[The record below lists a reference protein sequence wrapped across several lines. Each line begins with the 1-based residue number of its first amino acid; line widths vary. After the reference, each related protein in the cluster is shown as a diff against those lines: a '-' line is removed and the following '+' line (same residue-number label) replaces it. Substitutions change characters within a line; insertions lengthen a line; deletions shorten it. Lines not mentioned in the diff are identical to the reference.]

1 MKNYLLIT
9 IITLLAQ
16 LHGQEYIQITR
27 PDINIRML
35 PSTSSPIIGHAFADE
50 VYILTGE
57 EEKWYSVLLPSGESR
72 WIYKKLAKKIQVDT
86 TLNPDLDLIKIQQE
100 LKIASDNANKDANEE
115 NIHNLKIIINIRSMK
130 WALKKNF

>member
-1 MKNYLLIT
+1 MLFCCDAMESYLLGMT
-9 IITLLAQ
+9 ISRNNGVQ
-16 LHGQEYIQITR
+16 LNGQEYIQITR

-72 WIYKKLAKKIQVDT
+72 WIYKKLAKKIQVET
-86 TLNPDLDLIKIQQE
+86 HKAIGKRCFIVNSPVKLNK
-100 LKIASDNANKDANEE
+100 
-115 NIHNLKIIINIRSMK
+115 
-130 WALKKNF
+130 